1 MWHGNM
7 NNQQF
12 RQWCERQAN
21 PLLANREMPLLMGIL
36 NVTPDSFSDAG
47 CYLHLDKALQHA
59 RAMIA
64 AGADLLDIGGESTRP
79 FADKVSIDEEKQ
91 RIIPLI
97 ERIRAESDIC
107 ISVDTSKPGV
117 MYAAVAAG
125 AGVIND
131 ITALNGEES
140 LQTALQLQV
149 PVCLMHMQGIPRNMQ
164 ERPEYPHGVVTEI
177 NEFFDRQIERCVTF
191 GLPREH
197 LILDPGFGFGKTVQH
212 NLQIIKHF
220 EQFKCHGLPVM
231 LGASRKNT
239 LGVVLD
245 KPVSER
251 LIGGITLT
259 TIAALKGAAMIR
271 THDVDETRQALLM
284 TRAVMRAD
292 TEQIIEDRFNDSM

>member
-1 MWHGNM
+1 M

-21 PLLANREMPLLMGIL
+21 PLLANQEMPLLMGIL

-47 CYLHLDKALQHA
+47 RYFQVDTALKQA
-59 RAMIA
+59 RALIA

-79 FADKVSIDEEKQ
+79 SAEIISHDEEIQ
-91 RIIPLI
+91 RIVPVI
-97 ERIRAESDIC
+97 EHIRAESDIC
-107 ISVDTSKPGV
+107 ISIDTSKPAV
-117 MYAAVAAG
+117 MHAAVRAG

-131 ITALNGEES
+131 ITALHSEVS

-149 PVCLMHMQGIPRNMQ
+149 PVCMMHMQGTPRTMQ
-164 ERPEYPHGVVTEI
+164 ERPDYPRGVIAEI
-177 NEFFDRQIERCVTF
+177 NDFFYRQIDRCVTY

-197 LILDPGFGFGKTVQH
+197 LVLDPGFGFGKTAQH
-212 NLQIIKHF
+212 NLQIMKHF

-239 LGVVLD
+239 LGLVLD
-245 KPVSER
+245 KPVGER
-251 LIGGITLT
+251 LIGGLALS

-271 THDVDETRQALLM
+271 THDVDETKQALLM
-284 TRAVMRAD
+284 TRAVMQAD
-292 TEQIIEDRFNDSM
+292 NERL